1 MVRPVLGALALQACA
16 MSSPIAWAQA
26 APANTIKEMFA
37 AVTKCWRAPP
47 GTEGMQLTVR
57 MSLTRDGTM
66 LGKPAITHSSLGKDE
81 KLNAE
86 FVGSVLQSL
95 QTCVPVAITPALGG
109 ALAGRP
115 FTILFSQRG
124 RQA

>member
-1 MVRPVLGALALQACA
+1 MKRVVGAFALLACA
-16 MSSPIAWAQA
+16 LSSTKVHAQA
-26 APANTIKEMFA
+26 NPANTMKDMFA
-37 AVTKCWRAPP
+37 AVTKCWRPP
-47 GTEGMQLTVR
+47 AGTEAMQLTVR
-57 MSLTRDGTM
+57 MSLKRDGGL
-66 LGKPAITHSSLGKDE
+66 LGKPAITHSTLGKDE

-86 FVGSVLQSL
+86 FVASVLQSL
-95 QTCVPVAITPALGG
+95 QTCVPVSITPALGG